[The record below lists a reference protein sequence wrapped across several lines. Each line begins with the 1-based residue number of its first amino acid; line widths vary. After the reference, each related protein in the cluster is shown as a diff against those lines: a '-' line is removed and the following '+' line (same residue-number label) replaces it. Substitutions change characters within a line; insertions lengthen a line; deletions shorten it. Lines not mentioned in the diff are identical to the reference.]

1 LDIQEYISSGIIEL
15 YVLGMLSEQE
25 AAEVR
30 AYARQYPEVQQA
42 IDQYEASLEQYARL
56 HAVQPPVVLQEKIW
70 HRLQS
75 TSRPA
80 SFTSNGKLWR
90 HPVLPYLMAACVIL
104 LIGSVVLNVMFYTQY
119 KHFQEQTEKLQAQE
133 MDLQQQLSQYATALQ
148 VLQTPDYTPVL
159 LKGVAQHHDMMAT
172 VYWNQANG
180 EVYLLPNLLPPPPSG
195 KQYQLWAIVDGKPVS
210 AGIYPTSP
218 ARVPVQKMAVIKQ
231 PVQAF
236 AITLEKEGGS
246 PTPTLSAMY
255 VMGKV
260 NG

>member
-1 LDIQEYISSGIIEL
+1 MDIQEYISSGIIEL

-25 AAEVR
+25 AAEVH

-42 IDQYEASLEQYARL
+42 IDSYEASLEQYARL
-56 HAVQPPVVLQEKIW
+56 HAVQPPAALQEKIW
-70 HRLQS
+70 HRLQAG
-75 TSRPA
+75 SRPA
-80 SFTSNGKLWR
+80 TMISGRKTWR

-119 KHFQEQTEKLQAQE
+119 KHVQEQTERLQAQQA
-133 MDLQQQLSQYATALQ
+133 DLQQQLSQYATALQ
-148 VLQTPDYTPVL
+148 VLRTPDYTPVL
-159 LKGVAQHHDMMAT
+159 LKGVAQHPNMIAT
-172 VYWNQANG
+172 VYWNPSSG

-210 AGIYPTSP
+210 AGVYPT
-218 ARVPVQKMAVIKQ
+218 ATTGLPVQKMAVIKQ